1 MPLMFRKALSKI
13 KFTRFNECIFGLLR
27 WITIITGERE
37 RNRPGVIK
45 MSEREFN
52 NAPSGCGSA

>member
-1 MPLMFRKALSKI
+1 MFRKALSKI
-13 KFTRFNECIFGLLR
+13 KFTRFNECIFGLLSQ
-27 WITIITGERE
+27 ITVITEERK

-52 NAPSGCGSA
+52 NAPSGFGSV